1 MAAAALGC
9 VWLLLLLLGGGGG
22 REEEE
27 VCFGVT
33 MTNTE
38 IFHIFHI
45 NSLFNLPF
53 FHIFHIFSLYNLF
66 FFHNASPMDHFL

>member
-9 VWLLLLLLGGGGG
+9 VWLLLLLLGGGAG

-45 NSLFNLPF
+45 NSLFN
-53 FHIFHIFSLYNLF
+53 
-66 FFHNASPMDHFL
+66 